1 MTEKIS
7 NLKEKDIQVQ
17 EIQRVPH
24 TMIPNKTLSQQVIIK
39 MTQNLKIMREF

>member
-1 MTEKIS
+1 MAENVS

-17 EIQRVPH
+17 EIQRVSH
-24 TMIPNKTLSQQVIIK
+24 KMIPNKTISQEVIIE